1 MTTVTTPLPAALRP
15 LGALFAGAD
24 AGIHSLPAD
33 VGDLRRALLHLAD
46 TPTPEV
52 PDERALHASL
62 VAAAV
67 AAAHRGD
74 DPPDVTPLIDSGRAR
89 ALADARRRVLDEA
102 TSAVAGELRD
112 TIVDGAEAIL
122 GDHLRPAFDELVAE
136 LKAACAA
143 FTPFGASASELL
155 RAPDKARKAFA
166 GLGDLSARWAAL
178 RNSRAALAN
187 AGYTAR
193 ADEFGLF
200 ALVRNADAFADM
212 TRARPMSKIAD
223 GLPWRG
229 LAGTDWQL
237 WFGTNPA
244 AELWLPT
251 PDEQDAAFN
260 AVFGARIA
268 AATRSQSLAAM
279 AHAM

>member
-1 MTTVTTPLPAALRP
+1 MTITTPLPAALRP
-15 LGALFAGAD
+15 LGALFSGTD
-24 AGIHSLPAD
+24 AGIHTLPAD
-33 VGDLRRALLHLAD
+33 VVDLRRALLHLTD

-52 PDERALHASL
+52 PDERALHANL
-62 VAAAV
+62 VVGAV

-74 DPPDVTPLIDSGRAR
+74 DPPDVTPLVDAGRGL

-102 TSAVAGELRD
+102 TAVVAGELRD
-112 TIVDGAEAIL
+112 AIIDGAEPIL
-122 GDHLRPAFDELVAE
+122 VLHLRPAFDKLIAE
-136 LKAACAA
+136 LKATCAA
-143 FTPFGASASELL
+143 FLPYGDAAPALL
-155 RAPDKARKAFA
+155 CAPDKARKAFA
-166 GLGDLSARWAAL
+166 GLGDLSARWSAL
-178 RNSRAALAN
+178 RKSRAALAS
-187 AGYTAR
+187 AGYTAQ

-200 ALVRNADAFADM
+200 ALVRNADSFTDM
-212 TRARPMSKIAD
+212 TQPRPMSKIAD

-237 WFGTNPA
+237 WIGTNPA

-260 AVFGARIA
+260 ALFGARTA
-268 AATRSQSLAAM
+268 AQTRSQQRAGM

>member
-1 MTTVTTPLPAALRP
+1 MTATTPLPAALRP
-15 LGALFAGAD
+15 LGALFASCDAD
-24 AGIHSLPAD
+24 AHTLPPD
-33 VGDLRRALLHLAD
+33 VVDLRRALSHLTD

-62 VAAAV
+62 VAATV
-67 AAAHRGD
+67 AAAHCGD
-74 DPPDVTPLIDSGRAR
+74 EPPDVAPLLDAGRVR
-89 ALADARRRVLDEA
+89 ALADAHRRVLDEA
-102 TSAVAGELRD
+102 TADVAGELRD
-112 TIVDGAEAIL
+112 AIVDGAEAIL
-122 GDHLRPAFDELVAE
+122 VDHLRPVHEELIAE
-136 LKAACAA
+136 LRAACDAFSPYGDAA
-143 FTPFGASASELL
+143 PALL

-166 GLGDLSARWAAL
+166 GLGDLSVRWAAL

-229 LAGTDWQL
+229 LAGTEWLL
-237 WFGTNPA
+237 WIGTHPE

-251 PDEQDAAFN
+251 PDEQDAAWS

-268 AATRSQSLAAM
+268 AQTLSQQRAAM

>member
-1 MTTVTTPLPAALRP
+1 MTATTPLPAALRP
-15 LGALFAGAD
+15 LGALFTGCD
-24 AGIHSLPAD
+24 AGIHPLPAD
-33 VGDLRRALLHLAD
+33 VVDLRRALAHLAD

-52 PDERALHASL
+52 VDERALHASL

-67 AAAHRGD
+67 AAAHCGD
-74 DPPDVTPLIDSGRAR
+74 GPPDVTPLVNAGSAR

-112 TIVDGAEAIL
+112 AIVDGAEAIL
-122 GDHLRPAFDELVAE
+122 GDYLRPAFNELVAE

-143 FTPFGASASELL
+143 FTPYGDAAPALL

-166 GLGDLSARWAAL
+166 GLGDLSARWSAL
-178 RNSRAALAN
+178 RKSRAALAN
-187 AGYTAR
+187 AGYTAQ

-200 ALVRNADAFADM
+200 ALVRNADSFTDM

-223 GLPWRG
+223 GLPWRE
-229 LAGTDWQL
+229 LAGTDYHL
-237 WFGTNPA
+237 WFGTHPE

-251 PDEQDAAFN
+251 AAEQDAAWS

-268 AATRSQSLAAM
+268 AQNLSQQRAAM

>member
-1 MTTVTTPLPAALRP
+1 MTITTALPAALRP
-15 LGALFAGAD
+15 LGALFSNTD

-33 VGDLRRALLHLAD
+33 VVELRRALAHLID

-52 PDERALHASL
+52 VDERALHASL

-67 AAAHRGD
+67 AAAHAGD
-74 DPPDVTPLIDSGRAR
+74 NPPDVTPLIDAGRAR

-136 LKAACAA
+136 LKAAHATFLPYGDAA
-143 FTPFGASASELL
+143 PALL

-166 GLGDLSARWAAL
+166 GLGELSARWAAL
-178 RNSRAALAN
+178 RNSRAALAF
-187 AGYTAR
+187 AGYTAQ

-200 ALVRNADAFADM
+200 ALVRNAERFCDM
-212 TRARPMSKIAD
+212 TRPRPMSKIAD

-229 LAGTDWQL
+229 LAGTDFQL
-237 WFGTNPA
+237 WVGTNPA

-251 PDEQDAAFN
+251 PDEQDAAFT
-260 AVFGARIA
+260 ALFGARIA
-268 AATRSQSLAAM
+268 AATRSQQLAAM